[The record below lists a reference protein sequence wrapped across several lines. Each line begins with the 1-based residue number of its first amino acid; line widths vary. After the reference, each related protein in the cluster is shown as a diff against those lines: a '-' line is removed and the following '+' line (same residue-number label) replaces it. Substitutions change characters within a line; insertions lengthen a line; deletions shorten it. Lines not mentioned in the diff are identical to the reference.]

1 MTPDIE
7 NNPLVE
13 ALKERLKVW
22 QDRLLDLS
30 NRNQSINFKEYKTST
45 FKIESPD
52 YKTLVEKVFIDG
64 DSLIP
69 TIEKDD
75 SLAKNEILIFT
86 EASKPETPFLNLS
99 RLFKSSKEDMGVNVV
114 HMAIGFLEWYES
126 DSSDIPV
133 KSPLI
138 LIPVKVIRSIT
149 EDIYQLPFRLSLEE
163 DELKV
168 NKVFESSLKD
178 NDGKVVK
185 FVLAEN
191 FSSKDGNN
199 CKKVKFNEPLR
210 LSNIDEGTEVT
221 LDLCKINENYELSA
235 INLTK

>member
-45 FKIESPD
+45 FKIESPN

-86 EASKPETPFLNLS
+86 EASKPETPF
-99 RLFKSSKEDMGVNVV
+99 FK
-114 HMAIGFLEWYES
+114 
-126 DSSDIPV
+126 
-133 KSPLI
+133 
-138 LIPVKVIRSIT
+138 
-149 EDIYQLPFRLSLEE
+149 PFT
-163 DELKV
+163 
-168 NKVFESSLKD
+168 F
-178 NDGKVVK
+178 
-185 FVLAEN
+185 
-191 FSSKDGNN
+191 
-199 CKKVKFNEPLR
+199 
-210 LSNIDEGTEVT
+210 I
-221 LDLCKINENYELSA
+221 
-235 INLTK
+235 